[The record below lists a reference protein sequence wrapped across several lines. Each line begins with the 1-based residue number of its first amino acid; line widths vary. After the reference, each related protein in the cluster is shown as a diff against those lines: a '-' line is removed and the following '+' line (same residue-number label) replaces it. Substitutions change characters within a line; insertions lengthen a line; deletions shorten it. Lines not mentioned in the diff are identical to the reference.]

1 MSAFSSNKVV
11 CRVYGNLFLLIGVM
25 ALLLGGLLI
34 YMASSNLS
42 DWKVIADSPAFEG
55 LDQKTF
61 EVVTGWGG
69 ALCLV
74 AAVIPIVLGVLA
86 WLRYVWA
93 MIVGTALWIPL
104 FGHGLMGGFAQPRMH
119 KFDLVSTL
127 VLVLLTI
134 AAVAC
139 RRRTASLTQ
148 TPSGAAAG

>member
-11 CRVYGNLFLLIGVM
+11 CRVYGSLFLLVGVM

-34 YMASSNLS
+34 YMAGSNLS
-42 DWKVIADSPAFEG
+42 DWKLIAKSPAFGG

-93 MIVGTALWIPL
+93 MIIGTALWVLL
-104 FGHGLMGGFAQPRMH
+104 FSHGLMGGFAQPRMH
-119 KFDLVSTL
+119 KFELISTL

-139 RRRTASLTQ
+139 RRRTASPAQ

>member
-11 CRVYGNLFLLIGVM
+11 CRVYGSLFLLVGAM
-25 ALLLGGLLI
+25 TMFLGGLLV
-34 YMASSNLS
+34 YMADSNLS
-42 DWKVIADSPAFEG
+42 DWKVIAESPAFAG

-61 EVVTGWGG
+61 EVVTAWAG
-69 ALCLV
+69 ALFLV

-93 MIVGTALWIPL
+93 MIIGTALWVLL
-104 FGHGLMGGFAQPRMH
+104 FGHGLMGAFAQPRMH
-119 KFDLVSTL
+119 KFELISTL

-139 RRRTASLTQ
+139 RRRTASCAQ
-148 TPSGAAAG
+148 IPSGAAAG

>member
-11 CRVYGNLFLLIGVM
+11 CRIYGSLFLLIGVM

-34 YMASSNLS
+34 YMAGSNLS

-93 MIVGTALWIPL
+93 MIVGTALWILL
-104 FGHGLMGGFAQPRMH
+104 FGHGLMGSFAQPRMH
-119 KFDLVSTL
+119 KFELISTL
-127 VLVLLTI
+127 LLVLLTI
-134 AAVAC
+134 VAIAC
-139 RRRTASLTQ
+139 RRRTASAAQ
-148 TPSGAAAG
+148 APSGAAAG